1 MHGGGV
7 LVFRFRY
14 RHQKQWREARCS
26 KGPRWES
33 VRYWLEKRAGLLRAS
48 SSKGA
53 CASYIEGRR
62 EVAHGQCRDAERH
75 REDEPLADDDE
86 IRAHDMLVLA
96 VRPIVWRAHVH
107 QPFVPTAYRRKH
119 HEIATRGRRRDAID
133 RARSNNSNNN
143 SNSNN
148 NNDSGDGDGGTGS
161 QGALLS
167 ARDDARW
174 MLMDER
180 ARIEAIAMGD
190 SVVGASRERPDARCA
205 RDTDDHETRLQRR
218 DDPPDVHPSNLD
230 ANARGHPPLKSWV
243 DHADVERQQIE
254 QRRAQRRARL
264 LATPDPFG
272 PLDADHLCMSCGAVG
287 HHRTRRCP
295 RACEPGYRP
304 LSERRM
310 PAGQPRDAFRP
321 ALEWERDQALVRF
334 PNRADP
340 SGRFLFFMRRS
351 VPPAPRPRDWPLVR
365 LAPQRPCAPP

>member
-1 MHGGGV
+1 MHGDGA

-33 VRYWLEKRAGLLRAS
+33 VRYWLEKRAGLLCAS

-62 EVAHGQCRDAERH
+62 EIPHTQRHDPERQH
-75 REDEPLADDDE
+75 EPLADDDE
-86 IRAHDMLVLA
+86 IRAHDMIVLA
-96 VRPIVWRAHVH
+96 VRPIVWRAHTH
-107 QPFVPTAYRRKH
+107 QPFVPPAYRRKQQ
-119 HEIATRGRRRDAID
+119 ETALRGRRRDAID
-133 RARSNNSNNN
+133 RARSA
-143 SNSNN
+143 
-148 NNDSGDGDGGTGS
+148 NNDNVKLE
-161 QGALLS
+161 GALH

-190 SVVGASRERPDARCA
+190 SVGPLGDHPSARHVHDDDGGGCRGEA
-205 RDTDDHETRLQRR
+205 RFQRR

-230 ANARGHPPLKSWV
+230 ANVRGHPPLKSWV
-243 DHADVERQQIE
+243 DHTDLDRKQEE
-254 QRRAQRRARL
+254 QRRASRRARL

-272 PLDADHLCMSCGAVG
+272 PLRADQLCTSCGVVG
-287 HHRTRRCP
+287 HHRTGRCP

-334 PNRADP
+334 PSRTDP
-340 SGRFLFFMRRS
+340 SGRFLFFMHRS
-351 VPPAPRPRDWPLVR
+351 VPPTPRPRDWPAGIR
-365 LAPQRPCAPP
+365 HAPTRPCAAP